1 MQSGLL
7 FSGRTPCGWRRGSG
21 DGPSRPAP
29 RERDLSLR
37 AAGGRC
43 PRVTP
48 DSTPTRRR
56 QDSLGPRR
64 GWRGEQTRGLRF
76 SHASR
81 SVSPLVLPLLCYA
94 GRATGHGAT
103 ARPRRVT
110 RKRCFRPHG
119 GIRLS
124 QVRLCSQRPPLVSQ
138 LSPPP
143 ATLPPFLEDDTHRFC
158 RHLVTPSTS
167 HAASKLNGQDVQPP
181 REDTK

>member
-7 FSGRTPCGWRRGSG
+7 FSGRAPHGWRSGSG
-21 DGPSRPAP
+21 DGLSRPAP

-56 QDSLGPRR
+56 QDSLHPQR

-81 SVSPLVLPLLCYA
+81 SVSSLVLPLLCYA

-124 QVRLCSQRPPLVSQ
+124 QVRLCAQRPPLVSQ

-158 RHLVTPSTS
+158 HHLVTPSTS
-167 HAASKLNGQDVQPP
+167 HAASKLNRQDVQPP
-181 REDTK
+181 HEDTK